1 MKNLSLVFLLFVLL
15 SYLGCVSNFN
25 EDTYT
30 LDLVLEKK
38 TQASRKG
45 EITQKSVPII
55 TAIATHLNDVDSG
68 TYYYH
73 EYFLVE
79 IFTQNQEWLD
89 NDYISY
95 KLFGKNP
102 IGSEPLWVRE
112 INKEEFDG
120 ILETTNKWSRA
131 FLIAFDK
138 LDYLA
143 VKEAKLEL
151 DAYSL
156 GTIIFNFA
164 YQVPLPQF

>member
-1 MKNLSLVFLLFVLL
+1 MQNFLKTCLFLLFFC
-15 SYLGCVSNFN
+15 GCVSNFS

-30 LDLVLEKK
+30 LDFVQEKK
-38 TQASRKG
+38 IQASRKG
-45 EITQKSVPII
+45 EITQNNVPII
-55 TAIATHLNDVDSG
+55 TAIATHLNDVDNG
-68 TYYYH
+68 TYHYH

-79 IFTQNQEWLD
+79 IFTQNQEWLN

-95 KLFGKNP
+95 KLFGRKP
-102 IGSEPLWVRE
+102 IGIEPLWERE
-112 INKEEFDG
+112 VDKEEFDG

-131 FLIAFDK
+131 FLLAFPK

-151 DAYSL
+151 DAYNL